1 MKKVREGVFSFDD
14 RTWGQIS
21 QKAKDFI
28 RRLLTYDMNARPSAE
43 DALHDPWIE
52 EQAVL
57 QVDEGLAINAL
68 DNLKDFKADV
78 TLKQATFAFIAS

>member
-14 RTWGQIS
+14 RAWSKIS

-28 RRLLTYDMNARPSAE
+28 RRLLTYDMKERPSAE
-43 DALHDPWIE
+43 DALADPWIAE
-52 EQAVL
+52 LAVL

-68 DNLKDFKADV
+68 NNL
-78 TLKQATFAFIAS
+78 